1 MHAHE
6 QPRCIMYRKSKYH
19 SLWRSSN
26 TEEDSVM
33 VTVVLISRDLALG
46 LVVIW
51 PDQIGGLVSR
61 DNTGKLYVTRSPEV
75 SFFRLLSI

>member
-1 MHAHE
+1 
-6 QPRCIMYRKSKYH
+6 
-19 SLWRSSN
+19 
-26 TEEDSVM
+26 M